1 MTQICFK
8 SCHYHLSRS
17 CQSKPSAARI
27 IQKSDPRGLSIYK
40 VKELS
45 PLKPP
50 LDLPTNLI
58 TWSTL
63 MHMHMGYVT
72 RFDFH
77 EVHVT
82 VNTTLAGKNQS
93 TNISNLLKESTV
105 LGSYFIPEAH
115 CGKIIF
121 EGAFLFSITISIYYF
136 FTS

>member
-1 MTQICFK
+1 MEFEAGLQKNDNQINPIINNLMKVWSKNLMLILREKWRTMTQICFK

-58 TWSTL
+58 TWTTL
-63 MHMHMGYVT
+63 MHMHMRYVT

-77 EVHVT
+77 EVHVI
-82 VNTTLAGKNQS
+82 VNTTLAGKN
-93 TNISNLLKESTV
+93 
-105 LGSYFIPEAH
+105 
-115 CGKIIF
+115 
-121 EGAFLFSITISIYYF
+121 
-136 FTS
+136 